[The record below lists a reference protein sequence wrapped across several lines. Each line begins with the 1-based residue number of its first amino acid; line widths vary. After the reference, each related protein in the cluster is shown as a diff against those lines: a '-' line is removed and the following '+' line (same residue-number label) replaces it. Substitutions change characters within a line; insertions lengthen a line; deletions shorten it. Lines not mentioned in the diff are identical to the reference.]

1 MQQRLAA
8 LLALAAFGLLILVSR
23 GSYTP
28 AEDEVARISFQI
40 ATGPSDGTFFT
51 IGQAMAGLIS
61 HPPGVGRCEI
71 STVCGPSGVI
81 LSART
86 TRGSFDSITAVN
98 NGLIDSAVVQAD
110 IAQAAVTGQA
120 PFRRPQR
127 QLRAV
132 AALFSE
138 QVHLVVLSGAAIGK
152 VSDLIGKRVALGA
165 AQSDSALTAR
175 EILYA
180 FGVGPGSVRRID
192 SDDPAADLAAGK
204 LDAFFVIAGAPSSM
218 VAAALKSG
226 KAKLLP
232 IEGEVAQQLLKDDS
246 QLAAGRIAAGAYPG
260 TPETPTLA
268 TRAVW
273 MVNARA
279 PDSLVYGLVRAL
291 FNPANHAPLAASH
304 PAAGEIELGSA
315 AQNLPLPLHSGAAR
329 YYREVGKL

>member
-8 LLALAAFGLLILVSR
+8 LLALAAFGLLILISR
-23 GSYTP
+23 GSHAP
-28 AEDEVARISFQI
+28 AGDEAARVSFQI
-40 ATGPSDGTFFT
+40 ATGPSDGTLFT

-61 HPPGVGRCEI
+61 HPPGVGRCET

-86 TRGSFDSITAVN
+86 AQGSFDSLTAVN
-98 NGLIDSAVVQAD
+98 SGLIDSALVQAD
-110 IAQAAVTGQA
+110 LAQAAVAGKT

-127 QLRAV
+127 ALRAV
-132 AALFSE
+132 AALFFE
-138 QVHLVVLSGAAIGK
+138 QVHLLVRADAAITK
-152 VSDLIGKRVALGA
+152 VSDLAGKRVALGA
-165 AQSDSALTAR
+165 PHSDTALMTR

-180 FGVGPGSVRRID
+180 FGVGPGAVRRID

-204 LDAFFVIAGAPSSM
+204 LDAFFIIAGAPSLM
-218 VAAALKSG
+218 VATALKSG
-226 KAKLLP
+226 KARLLP
-232 IEGEVAQQLLKDDS
+232 IDGDAVQQLLKDDS

-260 TPETPTLA
+260 TPETPTVA
-268 TRAVW
+268 TRALWV
-273 MVNARA
+273 VNARA

-304 PAAGEIELGSA
+304 PAAGEIDSGSA
-315 AQNLPLPLHSGAAR
+315 AQNLPLPLHSAAAR

>member
-1 MQQRLAA
+1 MPQRLAA
-8 LLALAAFGLLILVSR
+8 LLALAVFGLAVLISR

-28 AEDEVARISFQI
+28 AADEAARVSFQI

-86 TRGSFDSITAVN
+86 ASGSFDNLTAVN
-98 NGLIDSAVVQAD
+98 NGLIDSALVQAD
-110 IAQAAVTGQA
+110 MAQAAVKGRA

-138 QVHLVVLSGAAIGK
+138 QVHLVVRANAAIAK
-152 VSDLIGKRVALGA
+152 VSDLAGKRVALGA
-165 AQSDSALTAR
+165 PHSDSALTAR

-180 FGVGPGSVRRID
+180 FGVGPGAVRRID

-204 LDAFFVIAGAPSSM
+204 LDAFFVIAGAPSPL

-232 IEGEVAQQLLKDDS
+232 IDGDAAQQLLKDDS

-268 TRAVW
+268 TRAIWV
-273 MVNARA
+273 VNARA
-279 PDSLVYGLVRAL
+279 PDSLIYGVVRAL

-304 PAAGEIELGSA
+304 PAAAEIGLGSA